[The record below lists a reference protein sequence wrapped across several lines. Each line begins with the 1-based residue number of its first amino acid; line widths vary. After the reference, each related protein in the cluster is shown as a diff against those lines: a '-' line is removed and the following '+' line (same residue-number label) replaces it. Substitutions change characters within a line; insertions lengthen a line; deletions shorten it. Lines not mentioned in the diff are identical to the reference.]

1 MIIIVSKDI
10 YLFFGYNYGVFD
22 ECITTYTFFEVLISC
37 KVAWGLKPYIGAFS
51 VLLSG
56 LVALATVVYAV
67 LTWKLVSETKKMRKV
82 QKYFLVRWNVIY
94 NGFLK
99 KDDSSN
105 VLSLS
110 NTEAR
115 EHFLKAES
123 FVDFDLPTYFDF
135 SNLLKEVSKIL
146 SSRNLSDYY
155 EDEDKPCNYE
165 EVNYILYSKKEG

>member
-1 MIIIVSKDI
+1 VIIVVLKDI
-10 YLFFGYNYGVFD
+10 YLFLGYNYEVFD

-51 VLLSG
+51 VLFSG

-67 LTWKLVSETKKMRKV
+67 LTWKLVSGTKKMRKV
-82 QKYFLVRWNVIY
+82 QKYFLVKWNVIY
-94 NGFLK
+94 NGSLK
-99 KDDSSN
+99 KDDDSN

-123 FVDFDLPTYFDF
+123 FVNFDF

-146 SSRNLSDYY
+146 SSSNLSDYY